1 MLWGLPL
8 VVVVVLVGNW
18 LFFIGVLVFTAV
30 AMREFWGIAQRWGI
44 QEPLRWEIVPAAA
57 LVLIVSFL
65 RGAAAD
71 LGLAA
76 ALTTLVV
83 GSVVRAAAM
92 DGPTGMRR
100 VLDGSIWAILSII
113 YIPWL
118 VSHLVLVR
126 SGADGVIRTLGTIV
140 LVWGADVL
148 AYLVGSLL
156 GRHRLAQ
163 TVSPGKSVEGAVAAV
178 LFAAVAGGL
187 VSHWIAM
194 SWWAGAILG
203 GTLAAA
209 GLVGDL
215 WESLL
220 KRGAQVKDSGG
231 AVPGHGG
238 LLDRFDSLLLA
249 APVAFWLF
257 SAWSWLQTGVLR

>member
-1 MLWGLPL
+1 M

-18 LFFIGVLVFTAV
+18 LFFVGVLVFTAV
-30 AMREFWGIAQRWGI
+30 ALREFWGIAQRWGI

-57 LVLIVSFL
+57 LVLIGSLL
-65 RGAAAD
+65 RGDAVD
-71 LGLAA
+71 LGLAS
-76 ALTTLVV
+76 ALTVLVV
-83 GSVVRAAAM
+83 GAVVRAAAT
-92 DGPTGMRR
+92 DGLMGMRC

-126 SGADGVIRTLGTIV
+126 AGPDGVIRTLGIIV

-148 AYLVGSLL
+148 AYVVGSLL

-178 LFAAVAGGL
+178 VFAAASGVL
-187 VSHWIAM
+187 VSHWIVVA
-194 SWWAGAILG
+194 WWAGGILG
-203 GTLAAA
+203 GMLAAA